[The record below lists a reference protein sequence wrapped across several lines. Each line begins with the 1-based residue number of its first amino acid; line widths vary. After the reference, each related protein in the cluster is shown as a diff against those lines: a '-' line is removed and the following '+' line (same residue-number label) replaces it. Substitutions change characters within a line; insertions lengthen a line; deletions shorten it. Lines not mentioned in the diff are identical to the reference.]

1 MKKAT
6 YFLSSIFGIILRISA
21 ACILLLFGSLL
32 HFWLVMPKTA
42 VTSTEEWY
50 RLLNQNHFAAS
61 LIEAPFGTYLFWS
74 ILTGIAVCLLFNGRD
89 LSLSRIR
96 QVSLISKQYWRRT
109 LFMTVAII
117 DIVVLQI
124 CFIRPSS
131 LSNAIANHLISA
143 EDIFYVFSGTGALRN
158 ITGEAGDLLFAV
170 SDTFVAH
177 LSLYQ
182 SKIIDLLIVYLT
194 YVSIRVLFDTK
205 LPLSNSLNKEKSQ
218 AAD

>member
-6 YFLSSIFGIILRISA
+6 YFLSSIFGIILRVSA
-21 ACILLLFGSLL
+21 ACALLLFGSLL
-32 HFWLVMPKTA
+32 HFWLVMPKTT
-42 VTSTEEWY
+42 VTSTEEFY
-50 RLLNQNHFAAS
+50 LLLNQNNIAAN
-61 LIEAPFGTYLFWS
+61 LIEAPFGTFLFWS
-74 ILTGIAVCLLFNGRD
+74 VLTGMIVCLIFNGRN

-96 QVSLISKQYWRRT
+96 QVPLISKQYWRKM

-117 DIVVLQI
+117 DVVVLQI

-143 EDIFYVFSGTGALRN
+143 EDIFYAFSGTGALRN
-158 ITGEAGDLLFAV
+158 ITGEAGNLLFAI

-182 SKIIDLLIVYLT
+182 AKIIDLLIVYLT
-194 YVSIRVLFDTK
+194 YVLIRVLFDTK
-205 LPLSNSLNKEKSQ
+205 LPLDNCSNKEKQ
-218 AAD
+218 